1 MSSNKKIAEEI
12 VTQLQNASSARE
24 LKEMTLGAAQEE
36 SNYKKATPARVFY
49 KKLCDPKFVRENLK
63 KAIEHS
69 WSLGIP
75 VVQQDSKG
83 IYELYKDGSKKYIEI
98 F

>member
-1 MSSNKKIAEEI
+1 MENNDSSN
-12 VTQLQNASSARE
+12 S
-24 LKEMTLGAAQEE
+24 
-36 SNYKKATPARVFY
+36 KKATPARVFY